1 MKKNSVATD
10 LAYVAVFTTLIIV
23 LAFVAIPVG
32 TAGVPIV
39 VQNSALILTGLIIG
53 GRRGLYVGL
62 LFLTIGLAFPVLA
75 GGGTT
80 LRALAGPTA
89 GYIIGYVFSPAIAGA
104 IAYRA
109 PRNKTGM
116 IAVFILAAFGG
127 LFTQY
132 VFGALGLMIR
142 SGLGLVEAI
151 AAQLAFIPA
160 ASIEMTVC
168 IIIALGV
175 HSAFP
180 DLIRR
185 KQKPATAIRTNVD
198 SVTV

>member
-1 MKKNSVATD
+1 MKKNTATD

-39 VQNSALILTGLIIG
+39 VQNSALILTGLILG

-89 GYIIGYVFSPAIAGA
+89 GYIIGYVFSPAVAGL

-109 PRNKTGM
+109 PRKKITRVLIF
-116 IAVFILAAFGG
+116 IAAAFAA

-132 VFGALGLMIR
+132 IFGAIGLMIR
-142 SGLGLVEAI
+142 SGLGVVEAV

-160 ASIEMTVC
+160 ASIEMTVV

-175 HSAFP
+175 HAAFP
-180 DLIRR
+180 DLIS
-185 KQKPATAIRTNVD
+185 QKKKNLEPAPTA
-198 SVTV
+198 

>member
-1 MKKNSVATD
+1 MKKNTATD

-39 VQNSALILTGLIIG
+39 VQNSALILTGLIVG

-89 GYIIGYVFSPAIAGA
+89 GYIIGYVFSPAIAGL

-109 PRNKTGM
+109 PRKKITRVLIF
-116 IAVFILAAFGG
+116 IAAAFAA

-132 VFGALGLMIR
+132 IFGAIGLMIR
-142 SGLGLVEAI
+142 SGLGVVEAV

-160 ASIEMTVC
+160 ASIEMTVV

-175 HSAFP
+175 HTAFP
-180 DLIRR
+180 DLIS
-185 KQKPATAIRTNVD
+185 QKKKNLEPAPTA
-198 SVTV
+198 

>member
-62 LFLTIGLAFPVLA
+62 LFLTIGLALPVLA

-89 GYIIGYVFSPAIAGA
+89 GYIIGYVFSPAIAGL

-109 PRNKTGM
+109 PRKKIGM
-116 IAVFILAAFGG
+116 VAVFIVAAFAG

-132 VFGALGLMIR
+132 VFGAIGLMVR
-142 SGLGLVEAI
+142 SGLGVVEAI

-160 ASIEMTVC
+160 ASIEMTVV

-175 HSAFP
+175 HAAFP

-185 KQKPATAIRTNVD
+185 QPKKAAQAQSQAMAT
-198 SVTV
+198 S